1 MTEGG
6 IGVLYNQKLTILEK
20 SYDDSKKI
28 YVPDHRVLP
37 LGIDIPPAG
46 CFR

>member
-20 SYDDSKKI
+20 SNDDSKKF
-28 YVPDHRVLP
+28 YVPDHRVVSH
-37 LGIDIPPAG
+37 GGNTPPAG
-46 CFR
+46 CLR

>member
-28 YVPDHRVLP
+28 YVHDHRVLP
-37 LGIDIPPAG
+37 LGTDIPHSG
-46 CFR
+46 GFR